1 MKIDPELE
9 AFFVAVA
16 LEHGTHP
23 YPRFGIERNNLA
35 QEITVILSN
44 HAGAPAVLEK
54 VKKNYR
60 ELGGRLLSTDPQ
72 WFYTQLADAYLNW
85 LYAQEESKKL
95 LAEALDN
102 LSEQG
107 RQTVMEGRGIAQ
119 KKSRIDWKW

>member
-1 MKIDPELE
+1 MKIDPDLE

-23 YPRFGIERNNLA
+23 YPRFGIERNKLA

-95 LAEALDN
+95 LAEALQDIDD
-102 LSEQG
+102 SA
-107 RQTVMEGRGIAQ
+107 RATVMEGRGIAQ
-119 KKSRIDWKW
+119 RKTKIDWKW